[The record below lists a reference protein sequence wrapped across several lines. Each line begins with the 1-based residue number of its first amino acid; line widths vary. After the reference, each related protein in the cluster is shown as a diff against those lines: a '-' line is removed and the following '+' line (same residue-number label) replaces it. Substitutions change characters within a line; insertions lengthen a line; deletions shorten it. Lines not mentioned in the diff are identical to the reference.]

1 MKHRRQ
7 ENPRTG
13 SPGWFKPQASLDL
26 HLRTVAEAEDD
37 LESFLHECFQSN
49 KRSVIVIH
57 GAKTLASVVR
67 RVLDRHPLVNS
78 HEPDNPGATR
88 VFLGRKA

>member
-1 MKHRRQ
+1 MKKRVRSS
-7 ENPRTG
+7 

-26 HLRTVAEAEDD
+26 HLRTVAESEEELDA
-37 LESFLHECFQSN
+37 FLHGCFQSE
-49 KRSVIVIH
+49 KRVVIVIH

-67 RVLDRHPLVNS
+67 RILDHHPLVDS

-88 VFLGRKA
+88 VFLGRRI